1 MACRQTGFAM
11 LASNSVQEAHD
22 MAAISQTASLRTRVP
37 FMHFFDGFR
46 TSHEIQKIE
55 TLEQEEDYVADAP
68 KKKAKVEETKLE
80 MVRARDED
88 GHFIADDPD
97 TEVNEAWVV
106 KTVKKVLKK
115 K

>member
-1 MACRQTGFAM
+1 MKFTDWKVELEDFGYLVTEDLVTTKRGDV
-11 LASNSVQEAHD
+11 LAGKDPYGGYYVNDS
-22 MAAISQTASLRTRVP
+22 R
-37 FMHFFDGFR
+37 
-46 TSHEIQKIE
+46 IQDIVSKKPSTVKKI
-55 TLEQEEDYVADAP
+55 T
-68 KKKAKVEETKLE
+68 AKVKKVVKTDAELE
-80 MVRARDED
+80 MVRARDEN

>member
-1 MACRQTGFAM
+1 MKIEGDLVVNHRGGVLGKKVNGVWQSKSKEV
-11 LASNSVQEAHD
+11 LAFIAEQEAK
-22 MAAISQTASLRTRVP
+22 P
-37 FMHFFDGFR
+37 
-46 TSHEIQKIE
+46 K
-55 TLEQEEDYVADAP
+55 P
-68 KKKAKVEETKLE
+68 KKPKKTKEKLE